1 MILIVNFSVNFG
13 IFELLKPCDTFIIW
27 HSCTYF
33 FTILVVYPPLQ
44 TDISHFCE
52 MKYLP
57 DKETHNK
64 NEENTLK
71 ECESTLF
78 YTIIHYFT
86 LFYTIL
92 HYDTSLP
99 GLLSPT

>member
-1 MILIVNFSVNFG
+1 
-13 IFELLKPCDTFIIW
+13 
-27 HSCTYF
+27 
-33 FTILVVYPPLQ
+33 
-44 TDISHFCE
+44 

-86 LFYTIL
+86 LFYTIYTMIQVYL
-92 HYDTSLP
+92 VF
-99 GLLSPT
+99 